1 LDMEEYFAYVQSELE
16 EIIKKI
22 ESVCTN
28 KYQPRTI
35 IAKEKVLKA
44 LKELYNEF
52 EF

>member
-1 LDMEEYFAYVQSELE
+1 MEEYFDYVQSELE
-16 EIIKKI
+16 DIIKKVQKI
-22 ESVCTN
+22 CTN

-35 IAKEKVLKA
+35 IAKEKVLDA